1 MYVVLSVILL
11 LVFLVMGVP
20 VAFSFTA
27 ATVFLMVTLGYS
39 PAFLMPYG
47 YSKLVNPVLL
57 CIPLFIIA
65 GSIIRRGKLGDALIS
80 FVEQFVGRFRSGL
93 GSVTVVTCA
102 IFGAISGSA
111 GATLSCV
118 GSIMAPKLCERGYS
132 RGVAGSL
139 IASSAVLALLIP
151 PSAAQV
157 LFAWSAGQSVL
168 ACFLSTVIPGIILV
182 ILFCIIQHFQL
193 LNDLK
198 NKPANVVI
206 KEPSTE
212 KMTWK
217 SFTKNTGFA
226 LPALVMP
233 VIILGGIYSGIMT
246 PAESA
251 AVAALYC
258 LPVALYVYKAMRWKH
273 IGKVMAE
280 AGRSTGSIFLMLVS
294 TMFFGRILVM
304 EKVPE
309 MLLGLFTSISDNKY
323 VVITM
328 LNVIMIIVGML
339 MDDSSGIVLCAPL
352 LLPVAQ
358 GVGFSPIHF
367 AAILGVNLGMGL
379 VTPPMAGNLYFASQV
394 CDAPVGEMLKPCLQL
409 IAFGWLPTLIL
420 TTVIPEISLFLPN
433 LILG

>member
-93 GSVTVVTCA
+93 GSVTIVTCA

-118 GSIMAPKLCERGYS
+118 GSIMAPKLRERGYS

-182 ILFCIIQHFQL
+182 HH
-193 LNDLK
+193 
-198 NKPANVVI
+198 
-206 KEPSTE
+206 
-212 KMTWK
+212 
-217 SFTKNTGFA
+217 
-226 LPALVMP
+226 
-233 VIILGGIYSGIMT
+233 
-246 PAESA
+246 SA
-251 AVAALYC
+251 F
-258 LPVALYVYKAMRWKH
+258 P
-273 IGKVMAE
+273 
-280 AGRSTGSIFLMLVS
+280 
-294 TMFFGRILVM
+294 
-304 EKVPE
+304 
-309 MLLGLFTSISDNKY
+309 
-323 VVITM
+323 
-328 LNVIMIIVGML
+328 
-339 MDDSSGIVLCAPL
+339 
-352 LLPVAQ
+352 
-358 GVGFSPIHF
+358 
-367 AAILGVNLGMGL
+367 
-379 VTPPMAGNLYFASQV
+379 ASQR
-394 CDAPVGEMLKPCLQL
+394 
-409 IAFGWLPTLIL
+409 
-420 TTVIPEISLFLPN
+420 PEEQTR
-433 LILG
+433 